1 MYLENIPGLLHVEA
15 DLEGDG
21 ACITTTCTADA
32 VGALEHVLGA
42 VDLSAHLDVVVQ
54 ERSPAVPAVAVAT
67 HAEHPVTQRS
77 NIT

>member
-1 MYLENIPGLLHVEA
+1 
-15 DLEGDG
+15 
-21 ACITTTCTADA
+21 
-32 VGALEHVLGA
+32 
-42 VDLSAHLDVVVQ
+42 VQ